1 MDFDKFYDKALRF
14 LSYRPRS
21 EKEVRDNLQKKKA
34 SDSIIDLIIK
44 KLQDQKF
51 LNDRDFAK
59 WWIEQRTLVKPTG
72 RRLIKM
78 ELKKKGID
86 KELIDEIFDGIEDVV
101 QNELEMA
108 RNLVERK
115 ISKYKGLDRQKIY
128 QRLGGFLSRRGFD
141 YDTIRKSIDE
151 FISKGE

>member
-21 EKEVRDNLQKKKA
+21 EKEVRDNLQKKKV

-44 KLQDQKF
+44 KLQEQKF

-59 WWIEQRTLVKPTG
+59 WWIEQRTLVKPSG
-72 RRLIKM
+72 KRLIKI
-78 ELKKKGID
+78 ELTKKGID
-86 KELIDEIFDGIEDVV
+86 KELIDEIFDSVEDLV

-108 RNLVERK
+108 RKLVQRK
-115 ISKYKGLDRQKIY
+115 INKYKGLGRQKIY

-141 YDTIRKSIDE
+141 YDTIKKSIDE
-151 FISKGE
+151 FISEEG